1 MPTLAIAK
9 TSNATFHPS
18 YVPVAVFVGATSGVG
33 QGMVEA
39 FARHVSGRAHIIIVG
54 RNEHSAADILASLP
68 KPADGDAEAEG
79 WKHEFVPCD
88 VSLMANVRVACTDIR
103 QRVTR
108 LNFLV
113 MTAGYSSMVN
123 TAITSEGLDLHLAMR
138 YYHRYVWIREL
149 LPLVKAAASLSQD
162 AKVMSVLGA
171 GRGSPK
177 QPIDLDNLGNTVK
190 PREGRFFVAIRSMIA
205 SWGYTDAKLAYFASQ
220 NPNIAFTHINP
231 GAVRT
236 PGLRSFADFDGLL
249 TPLSWILNFIV
260 PLFAVSQ
267 VLSNPFSLLIISRH
281 CRETAA
287 EHMLYALFTGERGLY
302 LRDRYGDAV
311 SQLAFDAPVQLG
323 ENSETSV
330 LNGVLLPGYGASDLG
345 VRRIVEHSEAVTRG
359 I

>member
-1 MPTLAIAK
+1 MPSLAIAK
-9 TSNATFHPS
+9 TSNATFKPS

-39 FARHVSGRAHIIIVG
+39 FARYVSGRAHIIIVG
-54 RNEHSAADILASLP
+54 RNEHAAADILASLP

-88 VSLMANVRVACTDIR
+88 VSLMANARAACANIR
-103 QRVTR
+103 EKVTR

-123 TAITSEGLDLHLAMR
+123 TAITSEGLDLHLAVR
-138 YYHRYVWIREL
+138 YYHRYVWIQEL

-177 QPIDLDNLGNTVK
+177 QPIDLDNLGNTVN
-190 PREGRFFVAIRSMIA
+190 PREGRFSVAMRSMIA

-220 NPNIAFTHINP
+220 NPDIAFTHIYP

-249 TPLSWILNFIV
+249 TPLSWVLNFIV

-267 VLSNPFSLLIISRH
+267 
-281 CRETAA
+281 ETAA

-330 LNGVLLPGYGASDLG
+330 LNGVFLPGTARPTS
-345 VRRIVEHSEAVTRG
+345 A
-359 I
+359 

>member
-1 MPTLAIAK
+1 MQCPPSPSPKPLTRPSTLL
-9 TSNATFHPS
+9 TSPSQSSWARHP
-18 YVPVAVFVGATSGVG
+18 GSGR
-33 QGMVEA
+33 GMVEA

-162 AKVMSVLGA
+162 AK
-171 GRGSPK
+171 
-177 QPIDLDNLGNTVK
+177 PIDLDNLGNTVK

-267 VLSNPFSLLIISRH
+267 
-281 CRETAA
+281 ETAA